1 MQSLGFFTRHIRSA
15 KALTSKGFTL
25 AELLVCLAVLGVM
38 ASFAI
43 PSWQRVQERSRV
55 EATRDQLMNDL
66 QTARV
71 RALQRGEALQL
82 TRLRDCTWSS
92 TADNDWSCGWQLQRQ
107 DTQGILRTHAIHAP
121 LQLLLVNQKEFV
133 IGARGELG
141 SVGTRWSLSHT
152 NSSNLRQYVVCL
164 NSAGRLRWQSGATCA

>member
-1 MQSLGFFTRHIRSA
+1 MQ
-15 KALTSKGFTL
+15 K
-25 AELLVCLAVLGVM
+25 LGVFIFKPFASSCGYSLIEMMMCLSLLTIFAGM
-38 ASFAI
+38 ATPVWWPVVANMHLESA
-43 PSWQRVQERSRV
+43 
-55 EATRDQLMNDL
+55 RDALMNDV

-71 RALQRGEALQL
+71 QALQL
-82 TRLRDCTWSS
+82 GTALTLSRLSDCAWAKADS
-92 TADNDWSCGWQLQRQ
+92 TDWSCGWQLQRQ
-107 DTQGILRTHAIHAP
+107 DTQHVLRTHAIHAP

-152 NSSNLRQYVVCL
+152 NSTNLRQYVVCL

>member
-1 MQSLGFFTRHIRSA
+1 MLCLS
-15 KALTSKGFTL
+15 
-25 AELLVCLAVLGVM
+25 LLVIFAGMATPVWWPMVANTHLAL
-38 ASFAI
+38 A
-43 PSWQRVQERSRV
+43 
-55 EATRDQLMNDL
+55 RDALMNDV
-66 QTARV
+66 QAARV
-71 RALQRGEALQL
+71 QALQL
-82 TRLRDCTWSS
+82 GTALTLSRLNGCAWAKADS
-92 TADNDWSCGWQLQRQ
+92 TDWSCGLPLQRQ
-107 DTQGILRTHAIHAP
+107 NTPAILRTHAIHAP

>member
-1 MQSLGFFTRHIRSA
+1 MQ
-15 KALTSKGFTL
+15 K
-25 AELLVCLAVLGVM
+25 LGVFIFKPAVSSSGHSLIEMMMCLSLLAIFAGM
-38 ASFAI
+38 ATPVWFPVFANMHLE
-43 PSWQRVQERSRV
+43 SERD
-55 EATRDQLMNDL
+55 ALMNDV

-71 RALQRGEALQL
+71 QALQL
-82 TRLRDCTWSS
+82 GTALKLSRLSDCPWVKADS
-92 TADNDWSCGWQLQRQ
+92 TDWSCGWQLQRQ
-107 DTQGILRTHAIHAP
+107 DTQGILLTHTIHAP

>member
-1 MQSLGFFTRHIRSA
+1 MMCLSLLAIFAGMATPVWWPVVANMHLESA
-15 KALTSKGFTL
+15 
-25 AELLVCLAVLGVM
+25 
-38 ASFAI
+38 
-43 PSWQRVQERSRV
+43 
-55 EATRDQLMNDL
+55 RDALMNDV

-71 RALQRGEALQL
+71 QALQL
-82 TRLRDCTWSS
+82 GTSLTLSRLSDCAWAK
-92 TADNDWSCGWQLQRQ
+92 ADSADWSCGWQLQRQ
-107 DTQGILRTHAIHAP
+107 DTQDVLRTHAIHAP